1 MAITRQTG
9 ERKIL
14 GYRLPAVF
22 ARDQVIYLMLLWDI
36 VLMNQTELAAISGAL
51 GDQPA

>member
-9 ERKIL
+9 EREIL

-22 ARDQVIYLMLLWDI
+22 ARDQVIYFMLLCDI
-36 VLMNQTELAAISGAL
+36 VLVNQTELAAISGAL